1 MADASMG
8 DTPPVMVP
16 FASELVERCL
26 EWQRCEGFKLVDH
39 GDGTYDLMFTMV
51 WPPAGLTED

>member
-1 MADASMG
+1 
-8 DTPPVMVP
+8 MVP

-26 EWQRCEGFKLVDH
+26 EWQQCEGFKLVDH

-51 WPPAGLTED
+51 WPPADLTEE